1 MLNQIFREHPE
12 YGSRL
17 ESLQRFRDL
26 YVGGEQFKNNVDR
39 YLVKRQREPGDV
51 YGERLGRAFY
61 ENYIGSIIDWY
72 TTTLFRREPVLQ
84 FEGATEPAR
93 KFYNELTEDCDL
105 RGTAVTDYLRKQ
117 LTEAMVTGKSYT
129 LVDCPR
135 VDITPATRAD
145 EDRTGLSRAYLSEFD
160 AESAVNWDRQPNGEL
175 DWIVFRTKRMC
186 ASPDASWK
194 WETQWRYYDR
204 QKFAVFRK
212 VEGDKGDPEQ
222 IDGGKHA
229 LSDARIV
236 PVVELC
242 LPEGLW
248 LMNRAAYLQLEHFN
262 KSNAL
267 AWALTM
273 GLFAMPVIFSDREW
287 SRVVGESY
295 YLQLGPEDKFG
306 WTEPEGH
313 VYEIALSNLD
323 RLKEEIYR
331 VCYVLHQAGGSLSKN
346 SSLTGLSKLRD
357 YTVTQEIL
365 RGYGDVAKDFLKKI
379 LRMVVLARK
388 DTMRIDVS
396 GLDEFDI
403 GDFSSELADAQQLLS
418 LGIQSATF
426 KGQLFKKLALKF
438 LCDVNQTVKDQ
449 VSREIEEQLSK

>member
-1 MLNQIFREHPE
+1 MLSQIFREHPE
-12 YGSRL
+12 YSSRL
-17 ESLQRFRDL
+17 EALQRFRDL
-26 YVGGEQFKNNVDR
+26 YVGGEQFKENADR

-51 YGERLGRAFY
+51 YSERLGRAFY

-72 TTTLFRREPVLQ
+72 TTTLFRREPVLL
-84 FEGATEPAR
+84 FEEASDPTR
-93 KFYNELTEDCDL
+93 QFYNELTEDCDL
-105 RGTAVTDYLRKQ
+105 RGTAITDYLRKQ
-117 LTEAMVTGKSYT
+117 LTEAMITGRSYT
-129 LVDCPR
+129 LIDCPR
-135 VDITPATRAD
+135 VDVSPATRAD
-145 EDRTGLSRAYLSEFD
+145 EDEFGLSRAYLCDYD

-175 DWIVFRTKRMC
+175 DWIVFRTKRLT
-186 ASPDASWK
+186 SSDTSWK
-194 WETQWRYYDR
+194 WETRWQYYDR
-204 QKFAVFRK
+204 QQFAIFRH
-212 VEGDKGDPEQ
+212 VEGMKGDPER
-222 IDGGKHA
+222 IDGGRHA
-229 LSDARIV
+229 LSDAGIV
-236 PVVELC
+236 PVVELS
-242 LPEGLW
+242 LPDGLW

-313 VYEIALSNLD
+313 VYEIALANLD

-346 SSLTGLSKLRD
+346 SNLTGLSKLRD

-379 LRMVVLARK
+379 LRMVILARK
-388 DTMRIDVS
+388 DPVRIGVS

-403 GDFSSELADAQQLLS
+403 GDFSSELGDAQQLLN
-418 LGIQSATF
+418 LGIESPTF
-426 KGQLFKKLALKF
+426 KSQLLKKLALKF
-438 LCDVNQTVKDQ
+438 LCDVNQAVKDQ
-449 VSREIEEQLSK
+449 VSREIEQQMTK

>member
-12 YGSRL
+12 YVSGL
-17 ESLQRFRDL
+17 ESRQRFRDL
-26 YVGGEQFKNNVDR
+26 YAGGEQFKNNADR

-84 FEGATEPAR
+84 YEEATEIAR
-93 KFYNELTEDCDL
+93 EFYNNFADDCDL
-105 RGTAVTDYLRKQ
+105 RGTAITDYLRKQ
-117 LTEAMVTGKSYT
+117 LTDAMVAGRSYT
-129 LVDCPR
+129 LIDCPKLD
-135 VDITPATRAD
+135 VTPVTRAD
-145 EDRTGLSRAYLSEFD
+145 EDRSGLSRAYLCEYD
-160 AESAVNWDRQPNGEL
+160 AESTVNWDRQSNGEL
-175 DWIVFRTKRMC
+175 DWIVFRTRRQTC
-186 ASPDASWK
+186 LADATWK
-194 WETQWRYYDR
+194 WETRWQYYDR
-204 QKFAVFRK
+204 QEFAIFRK
-212 VEGDKGDPEQ
+212 VEGTKGEPEHV
-222 IDGGKHA
+222 DGGKHA
-229 LSDARIV
+229 LSDAGIV
-236 PVVELC
+236 PVVELQ

-331 VCYVLHQAGGSLSKN
+331 ICYVLHQAGGSLSKN
-346 SSLTGLSKLRD
+346 SNLTGLSKLRD

-365 RGYGDVAKDFLKKI
+365 RGYGDVSKDFLKKI
-379 LRMVVLARK
+379 LKMVILARK
-388 DTMRIDVS
+388 DRVRIDVS

-403 GDFSSELADAQQLLS
+403 GDFSSELADAQQLLN
-418 LGIQSATF
+418 LGIHSPTF
-426 KGQLFKKLALKF
+426 KSQLFKKLAMKF
-438 LCDVNQTVKDQ
+438 LCDVNQTIKDR
-449 VSREIEEQLSK
+449 VSQEIEEQLSK